1 MFISF
6 SLCNPITFVFLAS
19 IQDLSISRM
28 LPVHPLW
35 IGTIQFIII
44 KRRLLVSLWGKS
56 AKEELPAPVL
66 RRAGG

>member
-6 SLCNPITFVFLAS
+6 SLCNLITFVFLAS
-19 IQDLSISRM
+19 IQDLSVSRM

-35 IGTIQFIII
+35 IGTIQLIII

-56 AKEELPAPVL
+56 VKQELPAPVP